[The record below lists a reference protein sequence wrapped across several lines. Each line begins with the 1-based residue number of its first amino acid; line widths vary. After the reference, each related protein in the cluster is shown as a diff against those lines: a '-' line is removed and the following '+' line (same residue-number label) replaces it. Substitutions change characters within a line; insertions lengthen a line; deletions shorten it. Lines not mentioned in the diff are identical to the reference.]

1 MKAIAYK
8 VRDSICENGE
18 FCNMVANYT
27 LVVAFWHHSAESTYT
42 CITCQIVFGEFS
54 DSPIL

>member
-27 LVVAFWHHSAESTYT
+27 LVIAFGG
-42 CITCQIVFGEFS
+42 IIVQS
-54 DSPIL
+54 ISVLT

>member
-1 MKAIAYK
+1 MKTLAK

-27 LVVAFWHHSAESTYT
+27 LVVAFGGIMLES
-42 CITCQIVFGEFS
+42 IFVLS
-54 DSPIL
+54 

>member
-1 MKAIAYK
+1 MKTLEK

-27 LVVAFWHHSAESTYT
+27 LVVAFGGIMLQSIA
-42 CITCQIVFGEFS
+42 
-54 DSPIL
+54 ILS